1 MDTLKGEVVSV
12 VYTDPESHFT
22 VARLKSKQ
30 EPGLITVVGNIGAI
44 APGTELSL
52 EGNWKFHPKFGRQFN
67 IVSCVQNLPAT
78 IVGIKRYLSSGLVK
92 GIGPVLAERMI
103 KHFGNNALKVLD
115 ESPDKL
121 LEVPGIGKKTL
132 EKIVSSWDEQK
143 EIRNVILFLQEHAI
157 PPSFAVRIY
166 RTYGKDSLKTIR
178 ERPYDL
184 AYDVKGIG
192 FKSADKI
199 ALKLGFSEYSIE
211 RIEAAI
217 VYALFSLS
225 EKGHVFY
232 PKEGLISHVMK
243 LLNLEDTELVE
254 DAIRLLLE
262 KKRIY
267 IEDID
272 ENIKDAVY
280 LRHFYKWEVEIASR
294 LKGIMSCATHQ
305 AEDSEKISGYINDF
319 EKRYNISLSEEQRE
333 AILGACLNQVFIIT
347 GGPGTGKTTITR
359 FIGHILKKMGLKIKL
374 AAPTGR
380 AAKRL
385 QEATGLFASTI
396 HRMLGFGPGGE
407 FQYREDKKIKIN
419 ALILDEVSMVDCHLF
434 VNLLRALPLTSKLIL
449 IGDVNQLPSV
459 GPGNVLK
466 DLIESQVIP
475 TKGLSKIYRQAKKS
489 MIVVNAHRINQG
501 KFPVRSKKEP
511 PEADFFWVE
520 EEDPKKVQQLII
532 HMVSQRIP
540 KVYGFDPMKEV
551 QVLTPMHKGDI
562 GTAAL
567 NKLLQDNLNSSNKA
581 KTYVLKGFR
590 LGDRVIQTKNNYEK
604 EVFNGDL
611 GIIREVDLES
621 GELIIDFDGRDV
633 LYNQSELDEISLAYC
648 ISIHKSQ
655 GSEYPVVLF
664 PVMIQHYIMLHKNL
678 VYTALTRAK
687 KLAVIFGSRK
697 AMAIALKDVN
707 KEHRYTN
714 LKNRLKDMAIC

>member
-12 VYTDPESHFT
+12 VYTDPETHFT

-199 ALKLGFSEYSIE
+199 ALKLGFSEHSIE
-211 RIEAAI
+211 RVEAAI

-319 EKRYNISLSEEQRE
+319 EIRYNISLSEEQRE

-434 VNLLRALPLTSKLIL
+434 VNLLRALPLTCKLIL

-532 HMVSQRIP
+532 YMVSERIP

-567 NKLLQDNLNSSNKA
+567 NKLLQDTLNSSNKA